1 MIPEAVFSAT
11 LLSFFDPVR
20 RYLDDPTVTEVMING
35 PGKIYVERRGKLER
49 VSEQFPNAKALYA
62 ALRNTA
68 QYVGKHVDEERPLL
82 EGRLPDGSRVAAVLP
97 PSGAGGPYVA
107 IRRFFREKL
116 TVERLLEL
124 DSLTRDAAALIRVL
138 IECKQNVVIAG
149 GTSSGKTSLLNAV
162 SALIPEGERVI
173 VIEDSQE
180 LSLLRDHVVTLEGRP
195 ADAKGRGEVSIRQL
209 FRITLR
215 MRPDRIVIGE
225 LRGGEA
231 LDLIQAM
238 TSGHGGCLTTLH
250 ATYPRD
256 VLTRL
261 ETMAMMADI
270 ELPLAALRAQ
280 IASAVD
286 IVVQVSRFRDGTRKI
301 THISEVCGFDHAS
314 GAYAVNDLF
323 VRRVLGKD
331 RNGQVRSELVP
342 TGTLPSAMDAIEV
355 MGLEI
360 PEAMREAAMNDRPTA
375 VADPKAPGR
384 HAVDKR
390 PPTTRAT

>member
-11 LLSFFDPVR
+11 LMSFFDPVR

-35 PGKIYVERRGKLER
+35 PGKIYIERRGKLEP
-49 VSEQFPNAKALYA
+49 VAEQFPNVKALYA

-97 PSGAGGPYVA
+97 PSGNGGPYVA
-107 IRRFFREKL
+107 IRRFFGEKL
-116 TVERLLEL
+116 TMQKLLEF
-124 DSLTRDAAALIRVL
+124 DSVTPDGADLIRVL
-138 IECKQNVVIAG
+138 VEAKQNVVIAG
-149 GTSSGKTSLLNAV
+149 GTSSGKTSLLNSV
-162 SALIPEGERVI
+162 SELIPADERVV
-173 VIEDSQE
+173 VIEDSKE
-180 LSLLRDHVVTLEGRP
+180 LALLRDHVVTLEGRP
-195 ADAKGRGEVSIRQL
+195 ADAKGRGEVTIRAL

-231 LDLIQAM
+231 LDLVQAM

-270 ELPLAALRAQ
+270 EMPLAAMRAQ

-286 IVVQVSRFRDGTRKI
+286 IVIQAARYRDGTRKI
-301 THISEVCGFDHAS
+301 THISEICGFDMDRNQ
-314 GAYAVNDLF
+314 YIVNDLF
-323 VRRVLGKD
+323 LRKVYGVG
-331 RNGQVRSELVP
+331 RNKRIISELLP
-342 TGTLPSAMDAIEV
+342 TGNMPTCMETIKAAGLDVPEV
-355 MGLEI
+355 
-360 PEAMREAAMNDRPTA
+360 MREAAWRKERE
-375 VADPKAPGR
+375 VS
-384 HAVDKR
+384 
-390 PPTTRAT
+390 

>member
-1 MIPEAVFSAT
+1 MIPEVVFSAT

-20 RYLDDPTVTEVMING
+20 RYLDDPSVTEVMING
-35 PGKIYVERRGKLER
+35 PGKIYIERKGKLQKVEE
-49 VSEQFPNAKALYA
+49 VFPNVKSLYA

-97 PSGAGGPYVA
+97 PAGNGGPYVA
-107 IRRFFREKL
+107 IRRFFGEKL
-116 TVERLLEL
+116 TMQRLLQL
-124 DSLTRDAAALIRVL
+124 DSITPDGAEMIRVL
-138 IECKQNVVIAG
+138 VESKQNVVIAG

-162 SALIPEGERVI
+162 SECIPEDERVV
-173 VIEDSQE
+173 VIEDSKE
-180 LSLLRDHVVTLEGRP
+180 LALLRDHVVTLEGRP
-195 ADAKGRGEVSIRQL
+195 ADAKGRGEVTIRQL

-231 LDLIQAM
+231 LDLVQAM

-270 ELPLAALRAQ
+270 EMPLAAMRAQ

-286 IVVQVSRFRDGTRKI
+286 IVIQASRFRDGTRKV
-301 THISEVCGFDHAS
+301 THISEITGFDMAK
-314 GAYAVNDLF
+314 GTYQINDLF
-323 VRRVLGKD
+323 LRKVKGVDGDGRVLSK
-331 RNGQVRSELVP
+331 LVP
-342 TGTLPSAMDAIEV
+342 TGNMPDCLETIRAAGLDVPGSVLEANWRLEQKSA
-355 MGLEI
+355 
-360 PEAMREAAMNDRPTA
+360 RS
-375 VADPKAPGR
+375 
-384 HAVDKR
+384 
-390 PPTTRAT
+390 

>member
-20 RYLDDPTVTEVMING
+20 RYLEDPTVTEVMING

-49 VSEQFPNAKALYA
+49 VREVFPNVKALYA

-82 EGRLPDGSRVAAVLP
+82 EGRLPDGSRLAAVLP

-107 IRRFFREKL
+107 IRRFYGEKL
-116 TVERLLEL
+116 TMGRLLEF
-124 DSLTRDAAALIRVL
+124 DSITADATELIRVL
-138 IECKQNVVIAG
+138 VESKRNVVIAG

-162 SALIPEGERVI
+162 SELIPEDDRVV
-173 VIEDSQE
+173 VIEDSKE
-180 LSLLRDHVVTLEGRP
+180 LALLREHVVTLEGRP
-195 ADAKGRGEVSIRQL
+195 ADAKGRGEVTIRDL

-256 VLTRL
+256 VMTRL

-286 IVVQVSRFRDGTRKI
+286 VIVQVARFRDGTRKI
-301 THISEVCGFDHAS
+301 THVSEVCGFDAAR
-314 GAYAVNDLF
+314 GTYQINDLF
-323 VRRVLGKD
+323 LRHVRGID
-331 RNGQVRSELVP
+331 RGGAVISELLP
-342 TGTLPSAMDAIEV
+342 TGILPNNLEQIEAD
-355 MGLEI
+355 GLDI
-360 PEAMREAAMNDRPTA
+360 PVAMREAAWRGA
-375 VADPKAPGR
+375 AS
-384 HAVDKR
+384 
-390 PPTTRAT
+390 

>member
-1 MIPEAVFSAT
+1 MIPEIVFNAT

-20 RYLDDPTVTEVMING
+20 RYLDDPSVTEVMING
-35 PGKIYVERRGKLER
+35 PGKIYIERKGKLQKVEE
-49 VSEQFPNAKALYA
+49 VFPNVKSLYA

-97 PSGAGGPYVA
+97 PAGNGGPYVA
-107 IRRFFREKL
+107 IRRFFGEKL
-116 TVERLLEL
+116 TMKRLLDL
-124 DSLTRDAAALIRVL
+124 DSITPDGAEMIRVL
-138 IECKQNVVIAG
+138 VESKQNVVIAG

-162 SALIPEGERVI
+162 SELIPEDERVV
-173 VIEDSQE
+173 VIEDSKE
-180 LSLLRDHVVTLEGRP
+180 LALLRDHVVTLEGRP
-195 ADAKGRGEVSIRQL
+195 ADAKGRGEVTIRAL

-231 LDLIQAM
+231 LDLVQAM

-270 ELPLAALRAQ
+270 EMPLPAMRAQ

-286 IVVQVSRFRDGTRKI
+286 IVIQAARYRDGTRKV
-301 THISEVCGFDHAS
+301 THISEIIGFDMS
-314 GAYAVNDLF
+314 KGTYNINDLF
-323 VRRVLGKD
+323 IRKVKGVESDGRVISK
-331 RNGQVRSELVP
+331 LVP
-342 TGTLPSAMDAIEV
+342 TGNMPDCMETILAA
-355 MGLEI
+355 GLDV
-360 PEAMREAAMNDRPTA
+360 PAAVHEANWRQQQKTA
-375 VADPKAPGR
+375 QKAER
-384 HAVDKR
+384 S
-390 PPTTRAT
+390 

>member
-11 LLSFFDPVR
+11 LLSFFEPVR
-20 RYLDDPTVTEVMING
+20 RYLEDPSVTEVMING
-35 PGKIYVERRGKLER
+35 PGKIYIERRGKLEKVR
-49 VSEQFPNAKALYA
+49 EQFPNVKALYA

-107 IRRFFREKL
+107 IRRFFGEKL
-116 TVERLLEL
+116 TMGRLLEL
-124 DSLTRDAAALIRVL
+124 DSLTPDAAELIRVL
-138 IECKQNVVIAG
+138 VECKRNLVIAG
-149 GTSSGKTSLLNAV
+149 GTSSGKTSLLNSV
-162 SALIPEGERVI
+162 SELIPGDERVV

-180 LSLLRDHVVTLEGRP
+180 LALLRDHVVTLEARP
-195 ADAKGRGEVSIRQL
+195 ADAKGRGEVTIRGL

-231 LDLIQAM
+231 LDLVQAM

-256 VLTRL
+256 VMTRL

-270 ELPLAALRAQ
+270 EMPLSALRLQ
-280 IASAVD
+280 IASAID
-286 IVVQVSRFRDGTRKI
+286 IVVQVARFRDGTRKI
-301 THISEVCGFDHAS
+301 THISEILGFDLTT
-314 GAYAVNDLF
+314 GTYKINDLYL
-323 VRRVLGKD
+323 RKNHGLDQDGRMMSDL
-331 RNGQVRSELVP
+331 LP
-342 TGTLPSAMDAIEV
+342 TGLLPSAMEQIEAE
-355 MGLEI
+355 GLDV
-360 PEAMREAAMNDRPTA
+360 PAQMHEAARRRG
-375 VADPKAPGR
+375 KA
-384 HAVDKR
+384 
-390 PPTTRAT
+390 

>member
-1 MIPEAVFSAT
+1 MIPEIVFNAT

-20 RYLDDPTVTEVMING
+20 RYLDDPSVTEIMING
-35 PGKIYVERRGKLER
+35 PGKIYIERKGKLQKVDE
-49 VSEQFPNAKALYA
+49 VFPNVKSLYA

-68 QYVGKHVDEERPLL
+68 QYVGKHVDDERPLL

-97 PSGAGGPYVA
+97 PAGNGGPYVA
-107 IRRFFREKL
+107 IRRFFGEKL
-116 TVERLLEL
+116 TMQRLLEL
-124 DSLTRDAAALIRVL
+124 DSITPDGSEMIKVL
-138 IECKQNVVIAG
+138 VESKQNVVIAG
-149 GTSSGKTSLLNAV
+149 GTSSGKTSLLNSV
-162 SALIPEGERVI
+162 SELIPDDERVV
-173 VIEDSQE
+173 VIEDSKE
-180 LSLLRDHVVTLEGRP
+180 LALLRDHVVTLEGRP
-195 ADAKGRGEVSIRQL
+195 ADAKGRGEVTIRAL

-270 ELPLAALRAQ
+270 EMPLAAMRAQ

-286 IVVQVSRFRDGTRKI
+286 IVIQASRFRDGTRKV
-301 THISEVCGFDHAS
+301 THISEITGFDMQK
-314 GAYAVNDLF
+314 GTYAINDLF
-323 VRRVLGKD
+323 LRKVEGVDADGRVISTL
-331 RNGQVRSELVP
+331 SP
-342 TGTLPSAMDAIEV
+342 TGNLPDCLEMIRAA
-355 MGLEI
+355 GLDV
-360 PEAMREAAMNDRPTA
+360 PASVLEANWRREQKT
-375 VADPKAPGR
+375 GR
-384 HAVDKR
+384 S
-390 PPTTRAT
+390 

>member
-1 MIPEAVFSAT
+1 MIPEIVFNAT

-20 RYLDDPTVTEVMING
+20 RYLDDPSVTEIMING
-35 PGKIYVERRGKLER
+35 PGKIYIERKGKLLKVDEI
-49 VSEQFPNAKALYA
+49 FPNVKSLYA

-97 PSGAGGPYVA
+97 PAGNGGPYVA
-107 IRRFFREKL
+107 IRRFFGEKL
-116 TVERLLEL
+116 TMQRLLEL
-124 DSLTRDAAALIRVL
+124 DSITPDGAEMVRVL
-138 IECKQNVVIAG
+138 VESKQNVVIAG

-162 SALIPEGERVI
+162 SELIPDDERVV
-173 VIEDSQE
+173 VIEDSKE
-180 LSLLRDHVVTLEGRP
+180 LALLRDHVVTLEGRP
-195 ADAKGRGEVSIRQL
+195 ADAKGRGEVTIRAL

-231 LDLIQAM
+231 LDLVQAM

-256 VLTRL
+256 VMTRL

-270 ELPLAALRAQ
+270 EMPLPAMRAQ

-286 IVVQVSRFRDGTRKI
+286 IVIQAARFRDGTRKV
-301 THISEVCGFDHAS
+301 THISEIIGFDMQK
-314 GAYAVNDLF
+314 GTYQINDLF
-323 VRRVLGKD
+323 LRKVKGVDAEGRVQSRL
-331 RNGQVRSELVP
+331 LP
-342 TGTLPSAMDAIEV
+342 TGNLPDCLETIRAA
-355 MGLEI
+355 GLDV
-360 PEAMREAAMNDRPTA
+360 PASVLEANWKREQ
-375 VADPKAPGR
+375 KA
-384 HAVDKR
+384 
-390 PPTTRAT
+390 TSTSS

>member
-1 MIPEAVFSAT
+1 MIPEVVFSAT

-20 RYLDDPTVTEVMING
+20 RYLDDPSVTEVMING
-35 PGKIYVERRGKLER
+35 PGKIYIERKGKLQKVEE
-49 VSEQFPNAKALYA
+49 VFPNVKSLYA

-97 PSGAGGPYVA
+97 PAGNGGPYVA
-107 IRRFFREKL
+107 IRRFFGEKL
-116 TVERLLEL
+116 TMQRLLQF
-124 DSLTRDAAALIRVL
+124 DSITPDGAEMIRVL
-138 IECKQNVVIAG
+138 VESKQNVVIAG

-162 SALIPEGERVI
+162 SELIPEDERVV
-173 VIEDSQE
+173 VIEDSKE
-180 LSLLRDHVVTLEGRP
+180 LALLRDHVVTLEGRP
-195 ADAKGRGEVSIRQL
+195 ADAKGRGEVTIRQL

-231 LDLIQAM
+231 LDLVQAM

-270 ELPLAALRAQ
+270 EMPLAAMRAQ

-286 IVVQVSRFRDGTRKI
+286 IVIQASRFRDGTRKV
-301 THISEVCGFDHAS
+301 THISEITGFDMAK
-314 GAYAVNDLF
+314 GTYQINDLF
-323 VRRVLGKD
+323 LRKVKGVDADGRVLSK
-331 RNGQVRSELVP
+331 LVP
-342 TGTLPSAMDAIEV
+342 TGNMPDCLETIRAAGLDVPGSVLEANWRLEQKSA
-355 MGLEI
+355 
-360 PEAMREAAMNDRPTA
+360 RS
-375 VADPKAPGR
+375 
-384 HAVDKR
+384 
-390 PPTTRAT
+390 

>member
-1 MIPEAVFSAT
+1 MIPEVVFSAT

-20 RYLDDPTVTEVMING
+20 RYLDDPSVTEVMING
-35 PGKIYVERRGKLER
+35 PGKIYIERMGKLQKVDE
-49 VSEQFPNAKALYA
+49 VFPNVKSLYA

-97 PSGAGGPYVA
+97 PAGSGGPYVA
-107 IRRFFREKL
+107 IRRFFGEKL
-116 TVERLLEL
+116 TMQRLLQF
-124 DSLTRDAAALIRVL
+124 DSITSDAAEMIGVL
-138 IECKQNVVIAG
+138 VESKQNVVIAG

-162 SALIPEGERVI
+162 SELIPDDERVV
-173 VIEDSQE
+173 VIEDSKE
-180 LSLLRDHVVTLEGRP
+180 LALLRDHVVTLEGRP
-195 ADAKGRGEVSIRQL
+195 ADAKGRGEVTIRQL

-231 LDLIQAM
+231 LDLVQAM

-270 ELPLAALRAQ
+270 EMPLAAMRAQ

-286 IVVQVSRFRDGTRKI
+286 IVIQAARFRDGTRKV
-301 THISEVCGFDHAS
+301 THISEIIGFDMAK
-314 GAYAVNDLF
+314 GTYQINDLF
-323 VRRVLGKD
+323 LRKVKGVDADGRVL
-331 RNGQVRSELVP
+331 STLAP
-342 TGTLPSAMDAIEV
+342 TGNLPDCMETIRAAGLDVPASVLEANWRLEQTSA
-355 MGLEI
+355 
-360 PEAMREAAMNDRPTA
+360 RS
-375 VADPKAPGR
+375 
-384 HAVDKR
+384 
-390 PPTTRAT
+390 

>member
-1 MIPEAVFSAT
+1 MIPEIVFNAT
-11 LLSFFDPVR
+11 LLSFFDPIR
-20 RYLDDPTVTEVMING
+20 RYLDDPSVTEVMING
-35 PGKIYVERRGKLER
+35 PGKIYIERKGKLQKVEE
-49 VSEQFPNAKALYA
+49 VFPNVKSLYA

-97 PSGAGGPYVA
+97 PAGNGGPYVA
-107 IRRFFREKL
+107 IRRFFGEKL
-116 TVERLLEL
+116 TMQRLLQL
-124 DSLTRDAAALIRVL
+124 DSITADGAEMIRVL
-138 IECKQNVVIAG
+138 VESKQNVVIAG

-162 SALIPEGERVI
+162 SELIPDDERVV
-173 VIEDSQE
+173 VIEDSKE
-180 LSLLRDHVVTLEGRP
+180 LALLRDHVVTLEGRP
-195 ADAKGRGEVSIRQL
+195 ADAKGRGEVTIRQL

-231 LDLIQAM
+231 LDLVQAM

-270 ELPLAALRAQ
+270 EMPLAAMRAQ

-286 IVVQVSRFRDGTRKI
+286 IVIQAARFRDGTRKV
-301 THISEVCGFDHAS
+301 THISEIVGFDMS
-314 GAYAVNDLF
+314 KGTYQINDLF
-323 VRRVLGKD
+323 LRKVKGVEADGRVVSKL
-331 RNGQVRSELVP
+331 LP
-342 TGTLPSAMDAIEV
+342 TGNLPDCMETILAA
-355 MGLEI
+355 GLEV
-360 PEAMREAAMNDRPTA
+360 PASVHEAHHRREQNTA
-375 VADPKAPGR
+375 R
-384 HAVDKR
+384 S
-390 PPTTRAT
+390 

>member
-1 MIPEAVFSAT
+1 MIPEVVFNAT

-20 RYLDDPTVTEVMING
+20 RYLDDPSVTEVMING
-35 PGKIYVERRGKLER
+35 PGKIYIERRGKLEK
-49 VSEQFPNAKALYA
+49 VGEAFPNVKALYA

-97 PSGAGGPYVA
+97 PAGNGGPYVA
-107 IRRFFREKL
+107 IRRFFEDKL
-116 TVERLLEL
+116 TMKRLLQF
-124 DSLTRDAAALIRVL
+124 DSLTPDAAEMIRVL
-138 IECKQNVVIAG
+138 VECKQNVVIAG
-149 GTSSGKTSLLNAV
+149 GTSSGKTSLLN
-162 SALIPEGERVI
+162 SISELIPSDERVV
-173 VIEDSQE
+173 VIEDSKE
-180 LSLLRDHVVTLEGRP
+180 LQLLRDHVVTLEGRP
-195 ADAKGRGEVSIRQL
+195 ADAKGRGEVTIRQL

-231 LDLIQAM
+231 LDLVQAM

-270 ELPLAALRAQ
+270 EMPLSAMRAQ

-286 IVVQVSRFRDGTRKI
+286 IVIQGTRYRDGTRKV
-301 THISEVCGFDHAS
+301 THISEIIGFDMAK
-314 GAYAVNDLF
+314 GAYQINDLF
-323 VRRVLGKD
+323 VRKVKGVDPDGRVISSLRPTGNMPDCMETILAAGMDVPASVHEAKW
-331 RNGQVRSELVP
+331 RREQKSARSEQ
-342 TGTLPSAMDAIEV
+342 
-355 MGLEI
+355 
-360 PEAMREAAMNDRPTA
+360 
-375 VADPKAPGR
+375 
-384 HAVDKR
+384 
-390 PPTTRAT
+390 

>member
-1 MIPEAVFSAT
+1 MIPEIVFNAT

-20 RYLDDPTVTEVMING
+20 RYLDDPSVTEVMING
-35 PGKIYVERRGKLER
+35 PGKIYIERKGKLQKVEE
-49 VSEQFPNAKALYA
+49 VFPNVKSLYA

-97 PSGAGGPYVA
+97 PAGNGGPYVA
-107 IRRFFREKL
+107 IRRFFGEKL
-116 TVERLLEL
+116 TMRRLLEL
-124 DSLTRDAAALIRVL
+124 DSITPDGADMIRVL
-138 IECKQNVVIAG
+138 VESKQNVVIAG

-162 SALIPEGERVI
+162 SETIPDDERVV
-173 VIEDSQE
+173 VIEDSKE
-180 LSLLRDHVVTLEGRP
+180 LALLRDHVVTLEGRP
-195 ADAKGRGEVSIRQL
+195 ADAKGRGEVTIRAL

-231 LDLIQAM
+231 LDLVQAM

-270 ELPLAALRAQ
+270 EMPLPAMRAQ

-286 IVVQVSRFRDGTRKI
+286 IVIQAARFRDGTRKV
-301 THISEVCGFDHAS
+301 THISEIIGFDMAK
-314 GAYAVNDLF
+314 GTYQINDLF
-323 VRRVLGKD
+323 LRKVKGVDADGRVISKL
-331 RNGQVRSELVP
+331 LP
-342 TGTLPSAMDAIEV
+342 TGNLPDCLETIRAA
-355 MGLEI
+355 GLDV
-360 PEAMREAAMNDRPTA
+360 PASVLEANWRREKAAG
-375 VADPKAPGR
+375 ADKAG
-384 HAVDKR
+384 KS
-390 PPTTRAT
+390 